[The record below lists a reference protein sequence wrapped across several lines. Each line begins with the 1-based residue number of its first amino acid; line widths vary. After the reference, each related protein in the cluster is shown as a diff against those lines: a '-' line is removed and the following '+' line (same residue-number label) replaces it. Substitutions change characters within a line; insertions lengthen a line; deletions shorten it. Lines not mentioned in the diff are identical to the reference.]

1 MSSPSVSLWSGRAP
15 RRCQVEAFAAY
26 VAARDAGSLSAGV
39 FAAAT
44 GSGKSILLAE
54 VVADQLQLLTGPS
67 DVIVV
72 TTPTVKLVEQ
82 LTVTL
87 TERVVKILAGN
98 PAMQGLADQHLLGLG
113 QPGDMAHAALY
124 LASDEARI
132 VTGVILPV
140 DSGLVTV

>member
-1 MSSPSVSLWSGRAP
+1 MSLWSGRAP

-67 DVIVV
+67 EVCSVGNGPSLINV
-72 TTPTVKLVEQ
+72 TDNG
-82 LTVTL
+82 
-87 TERVVKILAGN
+87 R
-98 PAMQGLADQHLLGLG
+98 
-113 QPGDMAHAALY
+113 GDECSNSNTY
-124 LASDEARI
+124 
-132 VTGVILPV
+132 
-140 DSGLVTV
+140 